1 MISAVG
7 LAFRAI
13 LANELRRLLFVA
25 ALDEQRRFARS
36 ELKRLDAV
44 AFGLTGDK
52 FVSRRFANASNKVR
66 KKWSWTAMRDA
77 LNEYRNIARKKWRA
91 APVKESRGKKTRSSI
106 ARAYQ
111 IRRMNADTLAAFVSY
126 KRGPAKKANL
136 LEWSTRRTRGKLVGT
151 TAFEQNRQ
159 FMLRVIAKSLQV
171 QIRQD
176 PENAKAR
183 RQAYRAVVGSA
194 NAG

>member
-1 MISAVG
+1 MIPVVAI
-7 LAFRAI
+7 AFRAI
-13 LANELRRLLFVA
+13 LAKELRRLLLGA
-25 ALDEQRRFARS
+25 ALDEHRRFARA
-36 ELKRLDAV
+36 ELKRMESV
-44 AFGLTGDK
+44 AFDLTGDK
-52 FVSRRFANASNKVR
+52 FVSRRFRNASNKVR
-66 KKWSWTAMRDA
+66 KKWSWTALRDG
-77 LNEYRNIARKKWRA
+77 LNEYRNIVRMKWRA
-91 APVKESRGKKTRSSI
+91 APVKESRGKKTRSAI
-106 ARAYQ
+106 ARAYR
-111 IRRMNADTLAAFVSY
+111 IRRLDSDTLAAYVSY

-136 LEWSTRRTRGKLVGT
+136 LEWDTRKTKGKLVGT

-183 RQAYRAVVGSA
+183 RQAYRASLGGG